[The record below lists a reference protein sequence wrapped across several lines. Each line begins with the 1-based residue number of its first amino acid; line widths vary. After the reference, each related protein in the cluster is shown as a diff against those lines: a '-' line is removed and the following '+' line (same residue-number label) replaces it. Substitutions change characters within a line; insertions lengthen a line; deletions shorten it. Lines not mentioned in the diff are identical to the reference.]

1 MTETKRMDRGGM
13 EEEKRRED
21 GRERVRW
28 RKKQT
33 EKGWEEKEQKNRKR
47 KQNNRETKKD
57 PRKIS

>member
-1 MTETKRMDRGGM
+1 M

-21 GRERVRW
+21 GREGVRW